1 MAEYDFIKMQKKLA
15 KYLDEDRYE
24 HTLGVMFTCAAL
36 AMVHDCDLI
45 TAQTAG
51 LLHDCAKCIPNKK
64 KLKMCSQHH
73 ISVSEFEQEHPF
85 LLHAKLG
92 AYVAKAKYDV
102 TDENILSAITWHT
115 TGKPEMTLLEKI
127 VYIAD
132 YIEPNRDS
140 QPNLEYVRKIAFW
153 DLNQAMEGILYDTLE
168 YLKKSDKPISV
179 VLDLLYKEDMYNRCK
194 VTAKTV
200 YGNGKRI
207 KSVIVIEST
216 GLDVKP

>member
-102 TDENILSAITWHT
+102 
-115 TGKPEMTLLEKI
+115 KMKI
-127 VYIAD
+127 FFL
-132 YIEPNRDS
+132 PS
-140 QPNLEYVRKIAFW
+140 P
-153 DLNQAMEGILYDTLE
+153 GIL
-168 YLKKSDKPISV
+168 P
-179 VLDLLYKEDMYNRCK
+179 
-194 VTAKTV
+194 
-200 YGNGKRI
+200 
-207 KSVIVIEST
+207 ESRR
-216 GLDVKP
+216 

>member
-132 YIEPNRDS
+132 ILN
-140 QPNLEYVRKIAFW
+140 QNVIKLLIFQLYVNWLFRILTNVCIRFWVIHWLIWRKIRKI
-153 DLNQAMEGILYDTLE
+153 LIMLRKMLSCITGIYT
-168 YLKKSDKPISV
+168 
-179 VLDLLYKEDMYNRCK
+179 
-194 VTAKTV
+194 
-200 YGNGKRI
+200 
-207 KSVIVIEST
+207 
-216 GLDVKP
+216 